1 MIGKF
6 LGDMVGGTLGQI
18 FGRRQAV
25 SVPDT
30 LWQETLATL
39 PFLAALADDEKQRL
53 RRLCEAFLGEKEFTS
68 AGGLELSDAICVSIA
83 AQGCLPIL
91 NLGLGAYSGWV
102 GIVVYPDEFVIPRR
116 IEDDFGVVHEYD
128 EVASGEAWEGGPLLI
143 SWRDAQMAGDGYNVV
158 IHEFAHKLDM
168 QNGPADGV
176 PPLPRGIS
184 PADWE
189 ETLLNAWEDFCAEVD
204 AAEEDYEWS
213 FGAGG
218 HESGATS
225 EATSEEEAVEADV
238 DDFALPSG
246 LDPYG
251 AESPA
256 EFFAVMSEAFFE
268 TPALLSERFPALYRL
283 FTAFYRQDPLTRFPG
298 EA

>member
-1 MIGKF
+1 MIGKLF
-6 LGDMVGGTLGQI
+6 GDMVGSTLGQI
-18 FGRRQAV
+18 FGRREAV
-25 SVPDT
+25 TVPEA
-30 LWQETLATL
+30 LWHETLATL
-39 PFLAALADDEKQRL
+39 PFLAALAADEQQRL
-53 RRLCEAFLGEKEFTS
+53 RGLCEAFLGEKEFTT

-91 NLGLGAYSGWV
+91 NLGLSAYAGWV

-184 PADWE
+184 HAAWE
-189 ETLLNAWEDFCAEVD
+189 ETLLGAWEDFCAEVD
-204 AAEEDYEWS
+204 AAEEDYERTS
-213 FGAGG
+213 FASDNEGDDDA
-218 HESGATS
+218 SDTA
-225 EATSEEEAVEADV
+225 ADE
-238 DDFALPSG
+238 FALPSG

-268 TPALLSERFPALYRL
+268 TPALLSERFPGLYRL
-283 FTAFYRQDPLTRFPG
+283 FTAFYRQNPLTRCSS